1 MFSLSR
7 FSVKT
12 IPNFSGSGA
21 VERVI
26 KENHKSWYEDESW
39 EALNLP
45 YECFQ
50 KILKGKVHK
59 AMNGAIAGK
68 YSNWPGVKEFVQK
81 HTYGSNGHCIKFND
95 LYRYIYNRCQ
105 GLKRLKDY
113 FVCFHHQLFFS

>member
-1 MFSLSR
+1 M
-7 FSVKT
+7 
-12 IPNFSGSGA
+12 
-21 VERVI
+21 I

-95 LYRYIYNRCQ
+95 LYRYLYCC
-105 GLKRLKDY
+105 GLEGLGQ
-113 FVCFHHQLFFS
+113 FFICFHDLYHGDQSKSPEHSYMFYNGCYWPPQS